1 MEPVGE
7 LDEDDPHVVGHRQ
20 DHLAVV
26 LRLGVLAALELD
38 AGQLRDALDE
48 LGDLVAELVAHLLD
62 RDVGVLD
69 DVVQERG
76 GDRLVVEPQL
86 GADLG
91 GTERVVDELFAG
103 AALLAFVRLRGE
115 RERPCQKLPVDVRV
129 VGRNLGE
136 QFLDEILVSL
146 WSLENRH
153 TQIVLRAPEATVP
166 V

>member
-1 MEPVGE
+1 MPVSFVT
-7 LDEDDPHVVGHRQ
+7 PSTSWAISSPNSSRTCSIVTF
-20 DHLAVV
+20 
-26 LRLGVLAALELD
+26 
-38 AGQLRDALDE
+38 
-48 LGDLVAELVAHLLD
+48 
-62 RDVGVLD
+62 GVLD
-69 DVVQERG
+69 DVVHERG

-91 GTERVVDELFAG
+91 GAERVVDELFAG
-103 AALLAFVRLRGE
+103 AALLALVRLRGE
-115 RERPCQKLPVDVRV
+115 RERPCQKLPVNVRV

-136 QFLDEILVSL
+136 QFLDEILVLL